1 MKFSIL
7 HTFQPI
13 SRNFHF
19 LDDLDLVDDLD
30 LWLKV
35 TKNLVALSF
44 DIWTDITAVWWP

>member
-1 MKFSIL
+1 MKISIL

-19 LDDLDLVDDLD
+19 LDDLDLVADFD